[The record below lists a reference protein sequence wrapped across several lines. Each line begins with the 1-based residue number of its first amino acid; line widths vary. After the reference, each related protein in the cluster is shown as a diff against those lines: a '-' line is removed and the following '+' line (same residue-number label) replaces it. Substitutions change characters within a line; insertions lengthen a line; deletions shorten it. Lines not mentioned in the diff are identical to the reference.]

1 MKSFFTS
8 FIFALLC
15 LSSTLAFSVAPV
27 SVVPSVSG
35 ASSSTALNV
44 FGNKKAKSAAELEAE
59 SKYWQGEWVCKDC
72 GYIYNRVRARTCNK
86 LMLVKDALLANL
98 ICFFV
103 LLSYHTG

>member
-72 GYIYNRVRARTCNK
+72 GYIYNRVRARNCNK